1 MTLKVAEL
9 HHCAVRIPPGPDA
22 VGAALRFY
30 NDVIGLESDHVPWDR
45 AGENQRINAGS
56 HAQVHLVPG
65 VQKKTLATGDFDLS
79 SPHFAF
85 AVTSIDEAQGELD
98 RLEVPYRV
106 VHGRLGPQPDRVAPA
121 RNLSLHRACP
131 RGRRP
136 GAGVGHGVVCR
147 HARIHRGRRA
157 PVALGRRAA
166 PQ

>member
-65 VQKKTLATGDFDLS
+65 VAKKALATGELDLS
-79 SPHFAF
+79 SPHLAF
-85 AVTSIDEAQGELD
+85 AVAAIDEAQAELD

-106 VHGRLGPQPDRVAPA
+106 IQMCTGVAHWYRPEGPLSLDKITDQFGDIAVRMVAPA
-121 RNLSLHRACP
+121 PGGRN
-131 RGRRP
+131 
-136 GAGVGHGVVCR
+136 VG
-147 HARIHRGRRA
+147 
-157 PVALGRRAA
+157 
-166 PQ
+166 